1 MRPVVAF
8 FNNRGGVGKATLTY
22 HVAWMLRE
30 LGASVLAVDLDPQAI
45 LTSAFLDDETVEQLW
60 DDADR
65 RTVYGAIA
73 PLFEGEGG
81 VGEPYVHEVAP
92 GLGLVPGDL
101 MLSGTEQ
108 ELSTAWPN
116 AQDGNKR
123 AFRVLAAFASAA
135 RQAAERSGADV
146 VLLDVGPNLGA
157 LNRAAMVASDH
168 VVVPLSPDLYGLQGL
183 RNLGPTLRTWR
194 DEWHSRQA
202 RGPDGLWLPQGEM
215 RPAGYVVLQRG
226 VRIDRVVGAY
236 DRWLRRVPGEYRRA
250 VLGEKDS
257 TDVPPAAEDPQ
268 CLGLLKH
275 YHSLGP
281 MGQEAR
287 RPVFLLRSADGAIG
301 AHQQAVQADYRNFAE
316 LARRILNAVGAGAP
330 AP

>member
-1 MRPVVAF
+1 M
-8 FNNRGGVGKATLTY
+8 T
-22 HVAWMLRE
+22 
-30 LGASVLAVDLDPQAI
+30 
-45 LTSAFLDDETVEQLW
+45 
-60 DDADR
+60 
-65 RTVYGAIA
+65 
-73 PLFEGEGG
+73 
-81 VGEPYVHEVAP
+81 
-92 GLGLVPGDL
+92 
-101 MLSGTEQ
+101 
-108 ELSTAWPN
+108 
-116 AQDGNKR
+116 
-123 AFRVLAAFASAA
+123 
-135 RQAAERSGADV
+135 
-146 VLLDVGPNLGA
+146 
-157 LNRAAMVASDH
+157 
-168 VVVPLSPDLYGLQGL
+168 
-183 RNLGPTLRTWR
+183 
-194 DEWHSRQA
+194 
-202 RGPDGLWLPQGEM
+202 DGLWLPQGEM

-301 AHQQAVQADYRNFAE
+301 AHQQAVQAAYRNFAE